1 MPIPPELVA
10 ILRWHRDE
18 SGTRVP
24 SGQACAKVTSMP
36 QLITPTVDVHAS
48 FLAAMGEFQ
57 AEGGG
62 GPDDNSLSGRWI
74 IGWAD
79 RWADTAAF
87 ASFVEQL
94 RADAME
100 DSPRPSGHVPS
111 TTL

>member
-1 MPIPPELVA
+1 
-10 ILRWHRDE
+10 
-18 SGTRVP
+18 
-24 SGQACAKVTSMP
+24 MP